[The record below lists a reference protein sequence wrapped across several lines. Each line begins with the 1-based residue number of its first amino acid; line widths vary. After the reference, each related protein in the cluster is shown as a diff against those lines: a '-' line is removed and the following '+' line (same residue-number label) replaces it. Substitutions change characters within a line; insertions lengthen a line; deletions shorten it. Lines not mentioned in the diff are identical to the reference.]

1 MDHVDKFAV
10 ALGSTYIL
18 YLVIQLGTDCAQKVW
33 DRTKV
38 TLDMTELTQSVH
50 VPYVSNLE
58 ALLIFV
64 AATLREISLLPIKLI
79 KGLLPQNRR
88 KPQMKRDIEKRIALA
103 EDVLGAVTTM
113 LSGYPERCRFFYHA
127 EFMYRKDKEYQAMRQ
142 DYEEIHGLNPQT

>member
-1 MDHVDKFAV
+1 MDHVDLFAI
-10 ALGSTYIL
+10 ALGSIYIVH
-18 YLVIQLGTDCAQKVW
+18 LVIQLGTDCAQKVW

-38 TLDMTELTQSVH
+38 TLDMTQLTQAVH
-50 VPYVSNLE
+50 VPDVSNFE

-64 AATLREISLLPIKLI
+64 AATLRELFLLPVKLI
-79 KGLLPQNRR
+79 KGLLPQNRM
-88 KPQMKRDIEKRIALA
+88 KSQMRRELEKRIALA

-127 EFMYRKDKEYQAMRQ
+127 EFLYRKDKEYQAMRQ